1 MFEGPSYPKALDE
14 SIFEGWLAKGRM
26 SKTPFAY
33 LLIVWDELDRTY
45 MPVYVEQRSEIQNF
59 ARYGQA
65 PDHRLLVAAYDLYSE
80 TRVV

>member
-1 MFEGPSYPKALDE
+1 MFEGPNYPSALDE
-14 SIFEGWLAKGRM
+14 SVFEEWLKKGRL

-33 LLIVWDELDRTY
+33 LLIIWDELDRAY
-45 MPVYVEQRSEIQNF
+45 MPEYIERRGELQNF

>member
-1 MFEGPSYPKALDE
+1 
-14 SIFEGWLAKGRM
+14 
-26 SKTPFAY
+26 
-33 LLIVWDELDRTY
+33 LIVWDELDRTY